1 MRKEAI
7 KIKCPDRIQFG
18 DPMYFEDYRN
28 DPEKLQ
34 KLVVDYRPQPGFK
47 AGVSLVETEHPEY
60 PGFIART
67 MTIYFAPEQYLSIYM
82 DGKMYASQKIDRKEI
97 GVDTACYLIEVD
109 GRYEDI
115 KTGGDGYWGDYQE
128 LYREINGK
136 KYIDAVVISIAMPD
150 EQSFEGMKHLAEY
163 FFEDMSQEMVTKK
176 SRQEKRAGKIVMFI
190 HKYDEGG
197 LIWAVK

>member
-67 MTIYFAPEQYLSIYM
+67 MTIYFAPDAGFFSA
-82 DGKMYASQKIDRKEI
+82 DAGRSVFVWADCSGKCFK
-97 GVDTACYLIEVD
+97 
-109 GRYEDI
+109 
-115 KTGGDGYWGDYQE
+115 
-128 LYREINGK
+128 
-136 KYIDAVVISIAMPD
+136 
-150 EQSFEGMKHLAEY
+150 
-163 FFEDMSQEMVTKK
+163 
-176 SRQEKRAGKIVMFI
+176 
-190 HKYDEGG
+190 
-197 LIWAVK
+197 